1 MTIQVNGLFLGTLKP
16 DATVAGCIDIFENVW
31 PEPEKTIDIV
41 EKESRAE
48 GSNIYWEK
56 ASTIGQG
63 VHQDIR
69 TNSHMG
75 VSHLANIADNGI
87 LQNIHNQFYT
97 LLLST
102 TVDYA
107 NRYKIDGNLYHEGY
121 NLLRYSGGQEYKSHY
136 DSGTAMGRIISSIVY
151 LNEDY
156 EGGEIEFLNFGIKI
170 KPKAGMMILFPSN
183 FSYRHVAH
191 PVTTGT
197 KYALVTWIKDR
208 QV

>member
-48 GSNIYWEK
+48 GSNIYWER

-63 VHQDIR
+63 VHQNIR

-107 NRYKIDGNLYHEGY
+107 NRYKIDGNMK
-121 NLLRYSGGQEYKSHY
+121 YSIQHKQENRNQNIRGKTTKSEIIMFEPNCSL
-136 DSGTAMGRIISSIVY
+136 DSLG
-151 LNEDY
+151 
-156 EGGEIEFLNFGIKI
+156 
-170 KPKAGMMILFPSN
+170 
-183 FSYRHVAH
+183 
-191 PVTTGT
+191 
-197 KYALVTWIKDR
+197 
-208 QV
+208 